1 MNCHGLSWDRHG
13 IAMVYHGLPLVVME
27 GIGQGIACI
36 VIGWYGF
43 SWDIMD
49 CHWFSLVDMD

>member
-1 MNCHGLSWDRHG
+1 
-13 IAMVYHGLPLVVME
+13 MVYHGLPLVVMD

-49 CHWFSLVDMD
+49 CHWFSLVDMG